1 MGSYLLDSN
10 DLSFLK
16 IYCKALFIKHI
27 LGTYNNIGTLC
38 SGRTRPFW
46 NYNIGIK
53 SKALES
59 TVGWVPPES
68 DPGQVLVCSWFMKD
82 LLPQETHEGIG
93 AGGRG
98 SEAGFHLR
106 QNLTQS
112 GFPKPPDPTIIR

>member
-27 LGTYNNIGTLC
+27 LGTYYNIGTLF
-38 SGRTRPFW
+38 SDRTKPFW

-59 TVGWVPPES
+59 IVGWVPPES
-68 DPGQVLVCSWFMKD
+68 DPGTSTCVQLA
-82 LLPQETHEGIG
+82 HEGL
-93 AGGRG
+93 A
-98 SEAGFHLR
+98 
-106 QNLTQS
+106 
-112 GFPKPPDPTIIR
+112 PTGDT